1 MGIPDEFADILKSL
15 VFITEIPWINFS
27 LVLSR
32 DAMTVQ
38 PRETSWPT
46 KNVGKISGPFP
57 V

>member
-15 VFITEIPWINFS
+15 VFITEIPWIDFP